1 MSISGILSS
10 GFLQRQL
17 SAPSTPYQQGIE
29 QLSKDLQSGNLLAA
43 QSDFATLQKAFS
55 LSPRSTAAGSTAST
69 SNTVAQ
75 AFNQLATDLQS
86 GNLSA
91 AQKDFSALQQDVK
104 NLGGPG
110 ATNRFHHYHRLS
122 TNIGDLTNPNS
133 PLQDLNQARQ
143 NLTSGNLFAAQQ
155 AYATLRGQA
164 PVSTAFRLHQ
174 TEPPV
179 SGPPT
184 GPPTSVGGLVDPE
197 LIGPPISVQA

>member
-17 SAPSTPYQQGIE
+17 SAPSIPYQQGIE
-29 QLSKDLQSGNLLAA
+29 QLSKDFQSGNLAAA

-55 LSPRSTAAGSTAST
+55 SSPGSTAGASAAST

-104 NLGGPG
+104 NLGGPV

-122 TNIGDLTNPNS
+122 TNIEDLTNLNS
-133 PLQDLNQARQ
+133 LLQ

-155 AYATLRGQA
+155 AYATLRTQA
-164 PVSTAFRLHQ
+164 PVSTAFGLHQ

-179 SGPPT
+179 S

-197 LIGPPISVQA
+197 LIGPPISVLA